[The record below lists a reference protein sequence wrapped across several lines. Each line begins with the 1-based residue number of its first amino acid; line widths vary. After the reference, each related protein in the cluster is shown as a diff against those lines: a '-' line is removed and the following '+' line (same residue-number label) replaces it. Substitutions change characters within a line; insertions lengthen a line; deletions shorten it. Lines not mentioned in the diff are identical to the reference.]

1 MWELTCSFCGFHA
14 RNHEVMFEGMDG
26 VHICTWCVGDSV
38 ALIERSY
45 GKREHLGI
53 FNKLEIFFCGD
64 RVAREN
70 RKARRGRN
78 QECSTWFATNARR
91 TIVQSSILVAV
102 STANTCAV
110 IALRWLSKLANRVWS
125 AL

>member
-26 VHICTWCVGDSV
+26 VHICTWCVGDSA
-38 ALIERSY
+38 ALIERTY
-45 GKREHLGI
+45 GKREYLG
-53 FNKLEIFFCGD
+53 FFHKMEVFFCGD
-64 RVAREN
+64 QVAREN

-78 QECSTWFATNARR
+78 EFATGAQRM
-91 TIVQSSILVAV
+91 IVKSSILVAV
-102 STANTCAV
+102 TTANTCAV

-125 AL
+125 ALT